1 MKNFK
6 VITRDELKD
15 WAEEIFKK
23 NSFNMVDVSAKKETY
38 RRALASGKIYVGK
51 EVFNLIKNNIAW

>member
-1 MKNFK
+1 LSNLKIFNK
-6 VITRDELKD
+6 KDLKD

-23 NSFNMVDVSAKKETY
+23 NTFNMVDVSAKKETY

-51 EVFNLIKNNIAW
+51 DVFNLIKE

>member
-1 MKNFK
+1 MTKLK
-6 VITRDELKD
+6 SYKSRRIKD
-15 WAEEIFKK
+15 WAKEIFQK

-51 EVFNLIKNNIAW
+51 KSF